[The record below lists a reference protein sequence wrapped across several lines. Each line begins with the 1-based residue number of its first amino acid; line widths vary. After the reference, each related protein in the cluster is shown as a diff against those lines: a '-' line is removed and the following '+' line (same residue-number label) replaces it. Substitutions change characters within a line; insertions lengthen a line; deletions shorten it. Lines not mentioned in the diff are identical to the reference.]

1 MLPTGQ
7 RSGNLLAAGR
17 KPEAPPNFLDTRW
30 CLNYAGASLEPGSFL
45 GPSRTP
51 HLPHLFLHGETLS
64 NVDRILEGALDIHVH
79 FGPDPKVERRAG
91 AMEIALQ
98 ARDMGMQGMVLKSH
112 EYPTHPVAATTS
124 GLVPELNILGGIALD
139 YEVGGLNPAAVEATA
154 QMGGRVVWMPTYSAQ
169 ADRQAKGLDGG
180 VSLLDDSGSLLPE
193 VNSILEII
201 KAHDMVLAT
210 GHISTAESMAL
221 IAEGRNMG
229 IGRMV
234 VTHGTTMSYWTGMTV
249 EDMKELAGMG
259 ALIEHCLHVV
269 MPTTHRMDPKDLAKT
284 ISAIG
289 PEKCILSTDFGQDFH
304 PMPAEGMRMGIATM
318 LRSGL
323 EEVEVGM
330 LVKDNPARLLGT

>member
-1 MLPTGQ
+1 M
-7 RSGNLLAAGR
+7 
-17 KPEAPPNFLDTRW
+17 
-30 CLNYAGASLEPGSFL
+30 
-45 GPSRTP
+45 
-51 HLPHLFLHGETLS
+51 S

-124 GLVPELNILGGIALD
+124 ELVPELNILGGIALD
-139 YEVGGLNPAAVEATA
+139 YEVGGLNPAAVETTA

-330 LVKDNPARLLGT
+330 LVKDNPSRLLGT